1 MPLWEVFVTE
11 ENNLENVQT
20 EAEKTALDN
29 IQFESSSEES
39 TVASDEDIKKAEKE
53 AAKKKRKLVKEVFE
67 WLDVLVAAMVAV
79 VLIFSFF
86 FRIAT
91 IKGDSMVDTLH
102 ENEKVVI
109 SNLNYV
115 PQIGDIVVISR
126 NQRNTIEGETESDL
140 PIIKRV
146 IAVGG
151 QTVDIRDGYVYV
163 NDYKLKEPYLSSQG
177 ITQAKNDGVQFPLYV
192 PQGYVFVLGDNRP
205 NSLDS
210 RSKNI
215 GQNGLINTDYI
226 LGHVLF
232 RIYPFETSGGLNK

>member
-1 MPLWEVFVTE
+1 MFVTE

-29 IQFESSSEES
+29 IQVENSSEEG

-177 ITQAKNDGVQFPLYV
+177 ITQAKQGEVQFPLYV

-205 NSLDS
+205 YSLDS
-210 RSKNI
+210 RSLRI